1 MQRPKLFNSFI
12 TTSFLIAILGVY
24 SLATPTDAYAYTTS
38 NDGKQLQ
45 DACFTLNSDPTWK
58 ELFINYSNAY
68 SEKDYKKALA
78 YTDALKR
85 ICAQS
90 PNLNYAIAMTYKQMG
105 DLDNA
110 KHYIE
115 IATDNLLAFS
125 ASPKTARA
133 IWYARYDLENGD
145 QFIEKD
151 TFDDAMR
158 NLTTEN
164 FELKEN
170 LTEAYADAQKP
181 YAAIMWTGTGIGIAG
196 LGSLIAGTVLA
207 VQNPKAKI
215 NTKPVERNGSDQ
227 EYPIKNG
234 HEIRAGYALIGV
246 GVAATVAGAVM
257 AGIAGYQYKRAID
270 AERDSTISV
279 TVSPQ
284 SVQLG
289 VSF

>member
-24 SLATPTDAYAYTTS
+24 SLATPTDAYADTTS

-68 SEKDYKKALA
+68 SEKDYKKALT

-196 LGSLIAGTVLA
+196 IGSLIAGTVLA

-227 EYPIKNG
+227 EYPLKNG

>member
-24 SLATPTDAYAYTTS
+24 CLATPTDAYADTTS

-68 SEKDYKKALA
+68 SEKDYKKALT

-125 ASPKTARA
+125 ASPKTART

-196 LGSLIAGTVLA
+196 IGSLIAGTVLA

-215 NTKPVERNGSDQ
+215 NTKPDVCNGRDQ
-227 EYPIKNG
+227 EYPLKNG

>member
-24 SLATPTDAYAYTTS
+24 SLATPTDAYADTTS

-125 ASPKTARA
+125 ASPKTART

-215 NTKPVERNGSDQ
+215 NTKPVERDGSDQ
-227 EYPIKNG
+227 EYPLKNG

>member
-24 SLATPTDAYAYTTS
+24 SLATPTDAYADTTS

-215 NTKPVERNGSDQ
+215 NTKSVDSDESDQ
-227 EYPIKNG
+227 EYPLKNG

>member
-24 SLATPTDAYAYTTS
+24 SLATPTDAYADTTS

-170 LTEAYADAQKP
+170 LTEAYADAQ
-181 YAAIMWTGTGIGIAG
+181 IGRA
-196 LGSLIAGTVLA
+196 SCR
-207 VQNPKAKI
+207 
-215 NTKPVERNGSDQ
+215 ER
-227 EYPIKNG
+227 
-234 HEIRAGYALIGV
+234 V
-246 GVAATVAGAVM
+246 
-257 AGIAGYQYKRAID
+257 
-270 AERDSTISV
+270 
-279 TVSPQ
+279 
-284 SVQLG
+284 
-289 VSF
+289 